1 MSEIDTYYQLIAGY
15 RFSLME
21 PFSSVKVLALCER
34 LVNMSQTSLV
44 MYIHFLL
51 AHKIPMKLVQL
62 TTSCLTPSAINY
74 KNIMKTKMKPH
85 TH

>member
-1 MSEIDTYYQLIAGY
+1 MSEIDAYYQLITGY

-21 PFSSVKVLALCER
+21 SFSAVKVLALCEW

-51 AHKIPMKLVQL
+51 AHKTPLKLMQL
-62 TTSCLTPSAINY
+62 TTSYLTPSVINC
-74 KNIMKTKMKPH
+74 KNVMKIKMKPH